1 MINSQSEHSIDK
13 RHIKAM
19 ALFAIEYIPQVD
31 ESTLL
36 KLVDLINITGNF
48 NAISDRQL
56 LRKMSL
62 LISLVP
68 GTCRRTLLTLI
79 ELLGIGVSANSGDE
93 SDQLWFSL
101 SSP

>member
-1 MINSQSEHSIDK
+1 MVSNQSEHNIDK

-19 ALFAIEYIPQVD
+19 AIFAIEYIPHVD
-31 ESTLL
+31 EATLT

-68 GTCRRTLLTLI
+68 GTCRHTLLTLI
-79 ELLGIGVSANSGDE
+79 ELLGINVSANTGD
-93 SDQLWFSL
+93 DLRQLKKTTY
-101 SSP
+101 